1 MHLHFPWWSL
11 HTLRSINNFYLTCP
25 PLDFDWNYAIIYLY
39 FDKRRLHL
47 QHTCQKDDV
56 VNLTR
61 RARLEYLVLHG
72 GIRLDS
78 WMRALVPRLSLGAF
92 NRRKQHFERW
102 LYRF

>member
-1 MHLHFPWWSL
+1 M
-11 HTLRSINNFYLTCP
+11 
-25 PLDFDWNYAIIYLY
+25 
-39 FDKRRLHL
+39 

-61 RARLEYLVLHG
+61 RVRSEYLVLRG

-78 WMRALVPRLSLGAF
+78 WMRALVQRMSLGAF